1 MIIYKGDFFEGVMD
15 NLGNIFVANDG

>member
-1 MIIYKGDFFEGVMD
+1 MIIYKGDLVAGASD